1 MTVARLCKTVRPV
14 LVLVNTNTNH
24 LSQTCLFSESW
35 RDLSVAGQGDD
46 PPLSLGVE
54 TLCDIVQPQ
63 PQHVLLAEEG
73 SVQVL
78 HGGRLSGRIQLS
90 LLSRQEHLKQ
100 RNSALQVLPGGHLC
114 QREQLQV
121 RSEILRGKVR

>member
-1 MTVARLCKTVRPV
+1 MQDSPCRPGV
-14 LVLVNTNTNH
+14 GVGQHRT
-24 LSQTCLFSESW
+24 QIIPACLFSESW
-35 RDLSVAGQGDD
+35 RDLLVADLGLD
-46 PPLSLGVE
+46 PPLSPAVE

-73 SVQVL
+73 AVQVL
-78 HGGRLSGRIQLS
+78 HGGRLSGRGQLS

-100 RNSALQVLPGGHLC
+100 RNSALQVLPGGNLR

-121 RSEILRGKVR
+121 RSEI